1 MIYMQSARRETVEC
15 VAGARRERERDTDE
29 GAWDSRT
36 EPAQARY

>member
-15 VAGARRERERDTDE
+15 VAGARRERDTDE

>member
-15 VAGARRERERDTDE
+15 VCGGIERERDTDE

-36 EPAQARY
+36 QAAETRY

>member
-15 VAGARRERERDTDE
+15 VCVERERDTDE

-36 EPAQARY
+36 QAAETRY